1 MRIKDID
8 GIEILDSRGN
18 PTVKAIVTLEDGTNA
33 AASVPSGAS
42 TGSFEAYELRD
53 GNDERYF
60 GKGVVKAISNITDI
74 IKPALISKGDLD
86 QEELDSTLKAIDGT
100 PNLKALGA
108 NAVLAVSLAFARAC
122 AKAKKTPLYKSL
134 SVDDEKILPI
144 PMLNIL
150 NGGAHS
156 SNNIDIQEFMI
167 MPLGFSHFT
176 EGLRASCEVYHT
188 LGKILKEKGLSTG
201 VGDEGGF
208 APNIESDEEALD
220 LVLEAIFKAGFDDDK
235 FKLALDIAAT
245 EWVCDGGGY
254 KMPKRGKMLDTNG
267 MIDYVKELCKSYP
280 IRSVEDPLG
289 ESDFA
294 GFEKLTKEIGDKVQI
309 VGDDLFVTNPD
320 RLQKGIS
327 NKAANAILIK
337 VNQIGTLSDAIKAIR
352 LAYDNGY
359 NTIISHRSGETADS
373 FIADLAVGLSAG
385 QIKTGAPCRS
395 ERCEKYNRLLEI
407 EKELGP
413 DARYGRMF

>member
-1 MRIKDID
+1 MKIRDID

-74 IKPALISKGDLD
+74 IKPALISKGDID
-86 QEELDSTLKAIDGT
+86 QQELDSTLKAIDGT

-134 SVDDEKILPI
+134 SLDDQKILPI

-167 MPLGFSHFT
+167 MPLGFSHYS

-188 LGKILKEKGLSTG
+188 LGKILREKGLSTG

-208 APNIESDEEALD
+208 APNIESDEEALELILD
-220 LVLEAIFKAGFDDDK
+220 AIFKAGFDDNK

-245 EWVCDGGGY
+245 EWVSDGEY
-254 KMPKRGKMLDTNG
+254 KLPKRGKTLDTNG

-327 NKAANAILIK
+327 SKAANAILIK

-385 QIKTGAPCRS
+385 QIKIGAPCRS

>member
-1 MRIKDID
+1 MKIKDID

-18 PTVKAIVTLEDGTNA
+18 PTVRAIVTLEDGTNA

-86 QEELDSTLKAIDGT
+86 QQELDDTLKAIDGT

-108 NAVLAVSLAFARAC
+108 NAILAVSLAFARAC

-134 SVDDEKILPI
+134 SLDDEKILPI

-167 MPLGFSHFT
+167 MPLGFSHYS

-188 LGKILKEKGLSTG
+188 LGKIIREKGLSTG

-220 LVLEAIFKAGFDDDK
+220 LILEAIFKAGFDDNK
-235 FKLALDIAAT
+235 FKLALDIAAS
-245 EWVCDGGGY
+245 EWACEGGY
-254 KMPKRGKMLDTNG
+254 ILPKRGKMLDTNG

-289 ESDFA
+289 ESDFS
-294 GFEKLTKEIGDKVQI
+294 GFEKLTKEIG
-309 VGDDLFVTNPD
+309 DLFVTNPD

-327 NKAANAILIK
+327 SNAANAILIK

-359 NTIISHRSGETADS
+359 NTIISHRSGETSDS

>member
-254 KMPKRGKMLDTNG
+254 KMPKRGKMHDTNG

-413 DARYGRMF
+413 DARYGRIF

>member
-33 AASVPSGAS
+33 AACVPSGAS

-74 IKPALISKGDLD
+74 IKPALITKGDLD
-86 QEELDSTLKAIDGT
+86 QQELDDTLKAIDGT

-108 NAVLAVSLAFARAC
+108 NAVLAVSLAFARAT

-134 SVDDEKILPI
+134 SLDDEKILPI

-156 SNNIDIQEFMI
+156 TNNIDIQEFMI
-167 MPLGFSHFT
+167 MPLGFSHFS

-188 LGKILKEKGLSTG
+188 LGKILKKKGLSTG

-208 APNIESDEEALD
+208 APNIGSDEEALD
-220 LVLEAIFKAGFDDDK
+220 LILEAIFQAGFDDTK
-235 FKLALDIAAT
+235 FKLALDVAAT
-245 EWVCDGGGY
+245 EWVCDGGY
-254 KMPKRGKMLDTNG
+254 KLPKRGRMLDTNG
-267 MIDYVKELCKSYP
+267 MIEYIKELCKSYP

-289 ESDFA
+289 ESDFT
-294 GFEKLTKEIGDKVQI
+294 GFEKLTREIGDKVQI

-327 NKAANAILIK
+327 SKAANAILIK

-373 FIADLAVGLSAG
+373 FIADLAVALSAG

>member
-1 MRIKDID
+1 MKIKDID

-18 PTVKAIVTLEDGTNA
+18 PTVKAIVTLEDGTEA
-33 AASVPSGAS
+33 TASVPSGAS

-60 GKGVVKAISNITDI
+60 GKGVVKAISNITDV
-74 IKPALISKGDLD
+74 IKPALITKGDLD
-86 QEELDSTLKAIDGT
+86 QKELDSTLKAIDGT

-134 SVDDEKILPI
+134 SLDDEKILPI

-167 MPLGFSHFT
+167 MPLGFSHFS

-188 LGKILKEKGLSTG
+188 LGKILRERGLSTG

-220 LVLEAIFKAGFDDDK
+220 LILEAVFKAGFDDKK

-245 EWVCDGGGY
+245 EWVYDGGY
-254 KMPKRGKMLDTNG
+254 KLPKRGKTLDTNG
-267 MIDYVKELCKSYP
+267 MIDYIKELCKSYP

-289 ESDFA
+289 ESDFV

-320 RLQKGIS
+320 RLEKGIS
-327 NKAANAILIK
+327 HSAANAILIK

-359 NTIISHRSGETADS
+359 NTIISHRSGETSDS

-413 DARYGRMF
+413 DARYGRMY

>member
-1 MRIKDID
+1 MKIRDID

-74 IKPALISKGDLD
+74 IKPALISKGDID
-86 QEELDSTLKAIDGT
+86 QQELDSTLKAIDRT

-134 SVDDEKILPI
+134 SLDDQKILPI

-167 MPLGFSHFT
+167 MPLGFSHYS

-188 LGKILKEKGLSTG
+188 LGKILREKGLSTG

-208 APNIESDEEALD
+208 APNIESDEEALELILD
-220 LVLEAIFKAGFDDDK
+220 AIFKAGFDDNK

-245 EWVCDGGGY
+245 EWVSDGEY
-254 KMPKRGKMLDTNG
+254 KLPKRGKTLDTNG

-327 NKAANAILIK
+327 SKAANAILIK

>member
-1 MRIKDID
+1 MR
-8 GIEILDSRGN
+8 R
-18 PTVKAIVTLEDGTNA
+18 
-33 AASVPSGAS
+33 
-42 TGSFEAYELRD
+42 
-53 GNDERYF
+53 
-60 GKGVVKAISNITDI
+60 
-74 IKPALISKGDLD
+74 
-86 QEELDSTLKAIDGT
+86 
-100 PNLKALGA
+100 
-108 NAVLAVSLAFARAC
+108 
-122 AKAKKTPLYKSL
+122 
-134 SVDDEKILPI
+134 
-144 PMLNIL
+144 
-150 NGGAHS
+150 
-156 SNNIDIQEFMI
+156 
-167 MPLGFSHFT
+167 
-176 EGLRASCEVYHT
+176 
-188 LGKILKEKGLSTG
+188 
-201 VGDEGGF
+201 
-208 APNIESDEEALD
+208 
-220 LVLEAIFKAGFDDDK
+220 
-235 FKLALDIAAT
+235 
-245 EWVCDGGGY
+245 Y

-407 EKELGP
+407 ENELGP
-413 DARYGRMF
+413 DARYGRIF